1 MRKVIKLNYADDIK
15 QSVSMKDIC
24 YQYGISVDNHG
35 YALCPFHAD
44 KRRPSMKI
52 YDGNRGYCCFSC
64 GESGDTINFVM
75 KFFGIKFNEA
85 LAKINDDFR
94 LGLPIGQQLS
104 REQQRIADREARK
117 RREEQLKIKREGE
130 RIENAYHVALDR
142 YIALDRI
149 LTANKPHSVDD
160 ISPEYAR
167 ALIQLPIAKH
177 NLEVAEIALY
187 NFEHRNDIP

>member
-1 MRKVIKLNYADDIK
+1 MNYADDIK

-104 REQQRIADREARK
+104 GEQQRTADREARK
-117 RREEQLKIKREGE
+117 RRAELDRVKREGE
-130 RIENAYHVALDR
+130 RLSKAYHVALDR
-142 YIALDRI
+142 YIALDRV
-149 LTANKPHSVDD
+149 LTANKPQSEND
-160 ISPEYAR
+160 ITEEYAQ
-167 ALIQLPIAKH
+167 ALRQMPIAKY

-187 NFEHRNDIP
+187 NFEHRNDNS